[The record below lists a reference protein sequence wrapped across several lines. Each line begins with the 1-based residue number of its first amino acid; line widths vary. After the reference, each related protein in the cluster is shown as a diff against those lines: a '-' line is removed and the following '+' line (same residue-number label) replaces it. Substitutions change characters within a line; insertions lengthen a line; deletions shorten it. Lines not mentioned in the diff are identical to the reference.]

1 MLSSKSIGVMLIS
14 GIVAFLLFFVSQLIQ
29 GDTGEGIEGAVA
41 WAAESDDWQTIMP
54 LRMIGGLIMIAFIV
68 GFISWVNTLNEADA
82 LLQIG
87 KLIAVLSLILIWIGS
102 LAQFGGF
109 DISGENTDAA
119 YALIKL
125 ARMGN
130 WVGVQMFMLSFFVV
144 GATAYFRKLGSPVLN
159 GILGIFGLLGFAGT
173 FIIWIFWV
181 ACFPLSM
188 IVLAITG
195 VQKIRNN

>member
-1 MLSSKSIGVMLIS
+1 
-14 GIVAFLLFFVSQLIQ
+14 
-29 GDTGEGIEGAVA
+29 
-41 WAAESDDWQTIMP
+41 
-54 LRMIGGLIMIAFIV
+54 MIGGLIMIVFTV

-82 LLQIG
+82 SLQTG

-181 ACFPLSM
+181 ACFPLSL

>member
-1 MLSSKSIGVMLIS
+1 MLGSKSTGVMLIS

-29 GDTGEGIEGAVA
+29 GDTGEGIEGSVA
-41 WAAESDDWQTIMP
+41 WAAESNDWQTIMP
-54 LRMIGGLIMIAFIV
+54 LRMIGGLIMIVFTV

-181 ACFPLSM
+181 ACFPLSL

>member
-41 WAAESDDWQTIMP
+41 WAAESNDWQTIMP
-54 LRMIGGLIMIAFIV
+54 LRMIGGLIMIAFTV

-82 LLQIG
+82 YLQTG

-181 ACFPLSM
+181 ACFPLSL

-195 VQKIRNN
+195 VQRIRNS